1 MTDVNHADA
10 ATNEAEPI
18 EQVGGS
24 NYGRYV
30 LFVLIIVYIFNFIDR
45 QILSILAEEIKLDLG
60 IGDAEIGFLYGTA
73 FAIFYAVFG
82 IPLGRLAD
90 VWNRKNLI
98 ALGLSFWSAMTALSG
113 FAQNFTHLAV
123 CRFGVGIG
131 EASATPA
138 AFSMISDYFSPKV
151 RATVLAIYSSGIYL
165 GSGIGLFLGGAIV
178 QSWHAWYPDPT
189 LAPLGIKAW
198 QAAFLAVGIPGIL
211 MAIWVWTLKEPI
223 RGASEGL
230 ITPKHPHPFKAAS
243 SSFMSVLPGFSLF
256 ALYQA
261 GGIRA
266 VAMNVICASGVV
278 ALFYGLYVLMPTLL
292 QWIALGIGVYITIT
306 WIHFQKLTDPA
317 CYGMM
322 FKSKAFM
329 AATVGFPAISF
340 VTYGIGFWSPPFM
353 QRFHGETISDAGL
366 YLGLGSAIG
375 GFIGIVL
382 GGVIAD
388 HFRAKTVNARLYV
401 GLAIPLLAVPF
412 ALGFLYTQ
420 SIVMAY
426 IYSFLFSVIS
436 PAWIGCAASTVNDL
450 VMPRMR
456 ATASAYYLLMNTFVG
471 LALGPF
477 LIGQFSDLYNRSGVE
492 SADALQ
498 LAMTL
503 GLGAFAL
510 SVAALLL
517 ACRYL
522 ADDESSRLERAA
534 AFGKPI

>member
-266 VAMNVICASGVV
+266 VAMNMICASGVV

-353 QRFHGETISDAGL
+353 QRFHGETIADAGL

-456 ATASAYYLLMNTFVG
+456 ATASAFYLLMNTFVG

-534 AFGKPI
+534 AFGEPI